1 MARRR
6 RPEAEAEIMSRYQ
19 EWTRRS
25 FSISLG
31 FGELWGDLS
40 EHPAVPRLQ
49 ALARTHGRPV
59 DESEIAYRIT
69 RSFMLDVIHAAG
81 GIEYTVEK
89 LLAALNAVQQWS
101 NEHALPSPDM
111 PELEVSPER
120 WDVSFEVSNLVVWA
134 RTLVERL
141 ESKTRKRGIEV
152 KIGLLPALAD
162 GDLKDGVQRF
172 HDQLARWVEAES
184 YHRGNQM
191 G

>member
-1 MARRR
+1 
-6 RPEAEAEIMSRYQ
+6 MSRYQ

-81 GIEYTVEK
+81 GTEYTVEK

-162 GDLKDGVQRF
+162 GDLKDGV
-172 HDQLARWVEAES
+172 
-184 YHRGNQM
+184 
-191 G
+191 